1 QSHRA
6 LSEHK
11 TLSISWSHYH
21 LAGSV
26 RKKIGKLDEAKLEI
40 LIDDLTEKFE
50 RREQEDLT
58 LCVSDKE
65 LRYANRMSCFYFKKK
80 CHICNVVPLT
90 LKPGKCVCDGCGKF

>member
-1 QSHRA
+1 
-6 LSEHK
+6 
-11 TLSISWSHYH
+11 
-21 LAGSV
+21 
-26 RKKIGKLDEAKLEI
+26 
-40 LIDDLTEKFE
+40 E